1 MSLALLFPGQ
11 GSQFVGMGE
20 DLSHRYPKV
29 REVFS
34 RASAALHEDLARLCF
49 SGPAEV
55 LKRTENAQ
63 PAILTVSVAIY
74 EVIQAEMKIDPK
86 ALAGHSLGEYT
97 ALVVSGALDLES
109 AVHLVRLRG
118 KLMEEACPAGT
129 GGMGAILG
137 LARPLVESLC
147 REACAPGEVLVP
159 ANFNS
164 PEQIVISGHKTAVAK
179 ALKIASERGAKA
191 SLPLEVS
198 GPFHSPLMQT
208 VETHLREALDQVTYN
223 DLRLPVVANFTGD
236 FYRDKSVI
244 PELLAKQVDHP
255 VLWEDSIRTLK
266 KSGVDQI
273 VEIGPGRVLSGLT
286 RRIDRSIQVANVEN
300 LESLEKLKTRS

>member
-1 MSLALLFPGQ
+1 MTLALLFPGQ
-11 GSQFVGMGE
+11 GSQFVGMGQ
-20 DLSHRYPKV
+20 DFCNRYPKA
-29 REVFS
+29 REIFN
-34 RASAALHEDLARLCF
+34 RAGQALQEDLAHLCF
-49 SGPAEV
+49 SGPSDV

-74 EVIQAEMKIDPK
+74 EVIQAEMKIEPQ

-97 ALVVSGALDLES
+97 ALVVSGALSLES

-118 KLMEEACPAGT
+118 KLMETACPAGT

-147 REACAPGEVLVP
+147 REACGPDEVLVP

-164 PEQIVISGHKTAVAK
+164 PEQIVISGHKTAVTK
-179 ALKIASERGAKA
+179 ALKLASERGAKA

-198 GPFHSPLMQT
+198 GPFHSPLMQS
-208 VETHLREALDQVTYN
+208 VENGLREALGKITFN

-236 FYRDKSVI
+236 FYPDKSAI
-244 PELLAKQVDHP
+244 TEYLAKQVAHP

-300 LESLEKLKTRS
+300 LESLEKLRNK

>member
-11 GSQFVGMGE
+11 GSQFVGMGKE
-20 DLSHRYPKV
+20 FFEHYPKAQ
-29 REVFS
+29 EIFT
-34 RASAALHEDLARLCF
+34 RASSALHEDLARLCF
-49 SGPAEV
+49 SGPPDI

-74 EVIQAEMKIDPK
+74 EAIHTELKLGPK

-97 ALVVSGALDLES
+97 ARVVSGALELET
-109 AVHLVRLRG
+109 AVQLVRLRG
-118 KLMEEACPAGT
+118 KLMETACPAGT

-137 LARPLVESLC
+137 LTRPVVESLC

-164 PEQIVISGHKTAVAK
+164 PEQTVISGHKTAVSK
-179 ALKIASERGAKA
+179 ALKMAGERGAKA

-198 GPFHSPLMQT
+198 GPFHSPLMQS
-208 VETHLREALDQVTYN
+208 VETGLREALGKITYH
-223 DLRLPVVANFTGD
+223 DLRLPVVANCTAG
-236 FYRDKSVI
+236 FYQDKSAI
-244 PELLAKQVDHP
+244 PELLAKQVCHP
-255 VLWEDSIRTLK
+255 VLWEDSILTLK

-273 VEIGPGRVLSGLT
+273 IEIGPGRVLSGLA
-286 RRIDRSIQVANVEN
+286 RRIDRDIQTANVEN
-300 LESLEKLKTRS
+300 LESLEKYKNRS